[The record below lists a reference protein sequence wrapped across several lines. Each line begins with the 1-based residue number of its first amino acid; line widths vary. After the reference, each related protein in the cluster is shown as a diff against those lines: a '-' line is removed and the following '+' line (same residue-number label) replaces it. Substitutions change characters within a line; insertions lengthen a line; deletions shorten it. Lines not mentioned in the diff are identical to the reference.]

1 MNKTHRLP
9 AHVRYV
15 CASAIDACPCSHML
29 TSAKALEQSCRG
41 YVPLEAAICSEPS
54 SVEPSWKRAQIDLE
68 ALRLG
73 LEVSEHRTGGQ
84 RQVQGDGV
92 LQSNG
97 VQRQRLLRGARRR
110 PAMSTR
116 GVRQGDCQWRDAPL
130 HRARWREALPAQ
142 GLLQGIASRDTA
154 ALRRARRREAVPPG
168 GLLEARSRRRR
179 AVLLRARRRQAV
191 ST

>member
-1 MNKTHRLP
+1 LVPIWVLANMGYTTT
-9 AHVRYV
+9 
-15 CASAIDACPCSHML
+15 SSHTLSFTFGIPTAAGWCIVMSDCL
-29 TSAKALEQSCRG
+29 LAQA
-41 YVPLEAAICSEPS
+41 PLE
-54 SVEPSWKRAQIDLE
+54 SV
-68 ALRLG
+68 G
-73 LEVSEHRTGGQ
+73 LKSAVGPFATCLQRVCNDVGDNVVSEHRTGGQ